1 MVCGIF
7 LLLFRL
13 TNRLFRL
20 IQSLDYR
27 VSIIQ
32 AQLSSLGEI
41 LDACPLVAT
50 LGTGNT
56 SVIIS
61 LSQTIINLQG
71 DAIVIYR
78 L

>member
-27 VSIIQ
+27 VGIIQ
-32 AQLSSLGEI
+32 AQFSSLGEI
-41 LDACPLVAT
+41 LDTSLLVAT

-56 SVIIS
+56 SIIIS